1 MTNDELT
8 ERTGVEAL
16 HDTVATRRRRFSG
29 HVLRLPTTRPVSLST
44 EWAAE
49 GGEKRIDR
57 PKTRQETTNEDLN
70 EMGLERKNVKSV
82 KWRTLVVLCSSRIR
96 RN

>member
-1 MTNDELT
+1 VTNDELT
-8 ERTGVEAL
+8 KRTGLEAL
-16 HDTVATRRRRFSG
+16 HDTVATRRRR
-29 HVLRLPTTRPVSLST
+29 VLRLPTTRPVSLST

-96 RN
+96 RK